1 MTRSGIV
8 LAGTVI
14 LDIVNVID
22 HWPQEE
28 RLASIL
34 RTEYGAGGPPH
45 NAAAALIKLGA
56 TFPVSC
62 IGAVGDDS
70 YGEIFLKQASDYGV
84 DISTINAVAG
94 AITSHTHVMSS
105 AATGRRTFF
114 YQSGVNDLL
123 EPAELFPVNSKAKIF
138 YCGSPGVARSMD
150 ENDGWVKL
158 LSKAKSKGFET
169 ALELVPMPHEILR
182 KLVPPCLVH
191 TDILVIND
199 HESTGITGI
208 DVAPEAQIDTEKC
221 VAACRVLLEMGVAK
235 VAVIHHPAGAVAML
249 KDGTVEKRGSIKIKE
264 SEIVGSVGA
273 GDAFYAG
280 FLCGWHE
287 NWELGRCLELGNAAA
302 ATSLFS
308 VTTSASIRTVDECL
322 EFAEERGI
330 HVL

>member
-1 MTRSGIV
+1 MSRSGII

-56 TFPVSC
+56 AFPVSC
-62 IGAVGDDS
+62 LGAVGDDA
-70 YGEIFLKQASDYGV
+70 YGEILLNQARGYGLDV
-84 DISTINAVAG
+84 SNLPKFENAV
-94 AITSHTHVMSS
+94 TSHTHVMSS

-123 EPAELFPVNSKAKIF
+123 EPHDLFPKTSNAKIF
-138 YCGSPGVARSMD
+138 YAGSPGAARKMD
-150 ENDGWVKL
+150 ETGGWARL
-158 LSKAKSKGFET
+158 LSQAKSDGFQT
-169 ALELVPMPHEILR
+169 AMELVPMPHEVLR
-182 KLVPPCLVH
+182 VLVPPCLAH

-199 HESTGITGI
+199 HEAAGITGI
-208 DVAPEAQIDTEKC
+208 DVAPNDMLDVERSIR
-221 VAACRVLLEMGVAK
+221 ACQKLLELGVGM
-235 VAVIHHPAGAVAML
+235 VAGIHHPSGAVAVAI
-249 KDGTVEKRGSIKIKE
+249 DGSIEKRGSLRVE
-264 SEIVGSVGA
+264 SQEIVGSVGA

-280 FLCGWHE
+280 FLYGWHE
-287 NWELGRCLELGNAAA
+287 RWELGRCLELGNAAA

-322 EFAEERGI
+322 AFANERG
-330 HVL
+330 LRAF